1 MVTKYTVEIAYGI
14 SVFILYTVK
23 ESQLQESDIKLF
35 FPEWMKKNV
44 FLMNESVNSVKLHC
58 YCCQV
63 KYIQT

>member
-1 MVTKYTVEIAYGI
+1 MEIAYGI

-23 ESQLQESDIKLF
+23 ESQLQESDIKLL

-58 YCCQV
+58 CSWQV